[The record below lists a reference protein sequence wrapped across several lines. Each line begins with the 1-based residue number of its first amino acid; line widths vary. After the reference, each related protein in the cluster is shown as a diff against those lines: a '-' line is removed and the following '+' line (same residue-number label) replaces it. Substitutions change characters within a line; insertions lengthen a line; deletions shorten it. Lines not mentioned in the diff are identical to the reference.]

1 MICFKGCKSEI
12 DRLNDECKEAA
23 LHLKMASNIIQ
34 ERDDII
40 TNLTCKFKDEKLSLL
55 QQIDQLQ
62 IQVAA
67 LELEKAKAIT
77 KVDSEPQVD
86 WVTTSSS
93 TDKPLLALASDI
105 LDSDWNNDD
114 VPTKRPYN
122 KRQSHLRKEKNRL

>member
-93 TDKPLLALASDI
+93 DYNAD
-105 LDSDWNNDD
+105 DSDWNNDRQVTHSEE
-114 VPTKRPYN
+114 VPVKRPYN